1 MLFLRDIVLI
11 KKKKMLSFL
20 EWSGTRKALDHPEE
34 LTHNGRSEQ
43 QQPEETQAVPV
54 PAPNAPPTQVK
65 KKPYK
70 LLPVSSYPR
79 LWEVLLIANLKE
91 ADSESWRSQ
100 LCLTAIVVGM

>member
-1 MLFLRDIVLI
+1 
-11 KKKKMLSFL
+11 MLSFL

-65 KKPYK
+65 KK
-70 LLPVSSYPR
+70 
-79 LWEVLLIANLKE
+79 
-91 ADSESWRSQ
+91 
-100 LCLTAIVVGM
+100 AI

>member
-1 MLFLRDIVLI
+1 
-11 KKKKMLSFL
+11 MLSFL

-54 PAPNAPPTQVK
+54 PSPNAPPTQVK

>member
-1 MLFLRDIVLI
+1 
-11 KKKKMLSFL
+11 MLSFL

-65 KKPYK
+65 KSHINCYQYRHI
-70 LLPVSSYPR
+70 LDFERCCL
-79 LWEVLLIANLKE
+79 LLI
-91 ADSESWRSQ
+91 
-100 LCLTAIVVGM
+100 